1 MLVYA
6 MLITD
11 FAFGNFSKS
20 LGSKFRCFQN
30 SFEFMFFYDFING
43 FSTLIHFLCIS
54 FLSNSFYASEPLLAI
69 EYLHLIGKLYK
80 ELKPVNVLVRDDGN
94 IKVSNFALLRAHGS
108 APSTP
113 RNQSEFYLSMQEI
126 VLASKEFF
134 GENFNVML
142 NPVFVCIL
150 PGKINKS

>member
-54 FLSNSFYASEPLLAI
+54 FLSNSLYASEPLLAI
-69 EYLHLIGKLYK
+69 EYLHLIGRLYK
-80 ELKPVNVLVRDDGN
+80 ELKSVTVLVRDDGN
-94 IKVSNFALLRAHGS
+94 I
-108 APSTP
+108 
-113 RNQSEFYLSMQEI
+113 
-126 VLASKEFF
+126 
-134 GENFNVML
+134 
-142 NPVFVCIL
+142 
-150 PGKINKS
+150 